1 MAVISQVVKNALFS
15 GYLTVEAEAALS
27 QQFDSG
33 WSLEDITALTLLQR
47 AVISG
52 RVKRLSQ
59 DCAHIRSTDP
69 CLLQNGEQDSTIGE
83 LQIIP

>member
-15 GYLTVEAEAALS
+15 GYLTVEAEATLS
-27 QQFDSG
+27 QQFDAG
-33 WSLEDITALTLLQR
+33 WSLENITALTLLQR
-47 AVISG
+47 AVLSG

-59 DCAHIRSTDP
+59 DCDHTCFTDP
-69 CLLQNGEQDSTIGE
+69 CLVLNGEQESTIGE